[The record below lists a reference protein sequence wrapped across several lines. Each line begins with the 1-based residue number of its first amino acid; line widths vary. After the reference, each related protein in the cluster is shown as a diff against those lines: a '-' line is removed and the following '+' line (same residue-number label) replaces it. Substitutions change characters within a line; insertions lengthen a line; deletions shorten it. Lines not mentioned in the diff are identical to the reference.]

1 MCTLQLPKSQVM
13 SNTSVMAITD
23 FYRGG
28 GGGLGTTLLLR
39 LRSKK
44 NRSSYTVSSLY
55 DHVQNKIFLLILD
68 VSYLDPRKKLF
79 ILCHWK
85 SQTSE

>member
-1 MCTLQLPKSQVM
+1 MCALQLPMSQVM

-28 GGGLGTTLLLR
+28 GGGLGTSLLLR

-44 NRSSYTVSSLY
+44 NRSSYAVSS
-55 DHVQNKIFLLILD
+55 
-68 VSYLDPRKKLF
+68 
-79 ILCHWK
+79 
-85 SQTSE
+85 

>member
-1 MCTLQLPKSQVM
+1 MCALQLPMSQVM
-13 SNTSVMAITD
+13 SNTSVMD
-23 FYRGG
+23 FYP

-44 NRSSYTVSSLY
+44 NRSSYAVSSLF

-68 VSYLDPRKKLF
+68 VSFLDPRKKLF
-79 ILCHWK
+79 ILCYWK
-85 SQTSE
+85 SHTSE